1 MAFNLQVT
9 TKYSYYFDKKFGD
22 YKIMKP
28 ILHKTNAMVLLFLAA
43 STLFASLYVIK
54 NKVTEARDL
63 YELRQTVSAFVEV
76 NNYVKIDASDI
87 NLLTKEIYAAGKKYD
102 VDPNLIFSVI
112 AVESSI
118 NKNAVSPMG
127 ARGLMQLL
135 PATAKSISEELGM
148 KYSGHKGLSDV
159 KTNITLGTYYLS
171 KLSEK
176 YNNNM
181 KLYLAAYNYG
191 PENID
196 SMLREDGGVPGHYSN
211 KIIKIYQ
218 KLSL

>member
-1 MAFNLQVT
+1 MV
-9 TKYSYYFDKKFGD
+9 
-22 YKIMKP
+22 KP
-28 ILHKTNAMVLLFLAA
+28 ILHKTSAIVMLGLAA
-43 STLFASLYVIK
+43 TTLLVSLYVIK
-54 NKVTEARDL
+54 GRVTEAREL
-63 YELRQTVSAFVEV
+63 NELRQTVSAFVSV
-76 NNYVKIDASDI
+76 NNYGKIDSSDI

-102 VDPNLIFSVI
+102 VDPMLVFSVI
-112 AVESSI
+112 AVESSL

-148 KYSGHKGLSDV
+148 EYNGRKGLSDV
-159 KTNITLGTYYLS
+159 KTNIILGTYYLS
-171 KLSEK
+171 KLSGK

-191 PENID
+191 PSNID
-196 SMLREDGGVPGHYSN
+196 HMLREEGGVPGAYSN
-211 KIIKIYQ
+211 KIIKIYE